1 MRVVVN
7 YRSNDADAEDVVAS
21 IRAAGGE
28 AMAVRANVCDPSE
41 VHRLVQVVTAQ
52 WGPVDVL
59 VNTALVPYAMK
70 SFQDMTWE
78 DFGGKL
84 HDEMLAAFTLTKAVV
99 PPMIDRGYGRI
110 IHVATNLARH
120 PREKMIALGVSKA
133 ALVQFARYIAQELG
147 PHGVTVNVVSPGPV
161 DTQIGAL
168 RPPEVEEQITA
179 STPLRRVAQP
189 EDVAGVIAFYAGDAS
204 GFMTGTYAPVNG
216 GLTMD

>member
-7 YRSNDADAEDVVAS
+7 YRSNDSDAEDVVAS

-28 AMAVRANVCDPSE
+28 AMAVRANVCDPGE
-41 VHRLVQVVTAQ
+41 VHRLVQAVTAQ

-78 DFGGKL
+78 EFGGKL

-99 PPMIDRGYGRI
+99 PAMIDQGYGRI

-120 PREKMIALGVSKA
+120 PREKMIALGASKA
-133 ALVQFARYIAQELG
+133 ALVQFARYVAQELG

-161 DTQIGAL
+161 DTLFGAL
-168 RPPEVEEQITA
+168 RPPEVEERITA

-189 EDVAGVIAFYAGDAS
+189 EDVAGVIAFYAGNTS

-216 GLTMD
+216 GLSMD

>member
-59 VNTALVPYAMK
+59 VNTALVPYAME
-70 SFQDMTWE
+70 SFHDMTWE